1 MFKYIFVKT
10 NMNQLINKILQS
22 YNKIINGIVYYFEN
36 DFFRS
41 QKLFVISLPILGFLW
56 NHDEKENWL
65 YY

>member
-36 DFFRS
+36 DFFVP
-41 QKLFVISLPILGFLW
+41 KNYL
-56 NHDEKENWL
+56 
-65 YY
+65 